1 MCSTTRLFIA
11 LIGILLSGLTLPPA
25 QAQVTGW
32 RGDGSG
38 RFTKAQP
45 PTKWSKDSENILWKT
60 DLPKG
65 YSSPIL
71 NDGRLFLT
79 AQPSEVICID
89 AAKGTELWRQTADY
103 TTTLGAAEAARIAAT
118 QGKLATEKAE
128 INKKYKDL
136 QKVQPDSPELE
147 RLNDQR
153 KEVDNRRRDFERQFP
168 SEKRGGAG
176 NAAATVLCDGKRVFA
191 LFGTGILA
199 AFQVD
204 GQPLW
209 SRHLEA
215 PQQNFGHSAS
225 PVIAGGNLIVHIQ
238 QLTALEPETGKTI
251 WRTDVPAKF
260 GTPAVTQLGGND
272 IIVTASG
279 SLVDATD
286 GRLLAEKQFQLSHN
300 SPLVHDGIIYA
311 HEGGKIKALRIPT
324 SLQTPFDLEL
334 LWETSG
340 TRDQRMASAIYHQNL
355 LYAATRRGI
364 IEATDAETGKT
375 IYRKRTDIG
384 EIFSSPIL
392 AGNMIYYAGK
402 NGETLV
408 LGAGRQYH
416 EVATNQSDQVSS
428 IPFFDG
434 KRMYLR
440 TDKSLYCIEA
450 K

>member
-1 MCSTTRLFIA
+1 MWATTRFTIVCAGLVFGGLA
-11 LIGILLSGLTLPPA
+11 LPA
-25 QAQVTGW
+25 TQAQNTGW

-38 RFTKAQP
+38 RFATAQP

-60 DLPKG
+60 DLQKG
-65 YSSPIL
+65 YSSPVL
-71 NDGRLFLT
+71 SGARLFVT
-79 AQPSEVICID
+79 AQPAEVICID
-89 AAKGTELWRQTADY
+89 AVKGTELWRQTANY
-103 TTTLGAAEAARIAAT
+103 ATALGETKAAQIAAT
-118 QGKLATEKAE
+118 HAKLEAEKRE
-128 INKKYKDL
+128 ISKKYKDL
-136 QKVQPDSPELE
+136 QKTRPDSPQLE
-147 RLNDQR
+147 RLKEQR
-153 KEVDNRRRDFERQFP
+153 KLIDNRRRDFEREFP

-176 NAAATVLCDGKRVFA
+176 NAAATVVCDGQRVFA
-191 LFGTGILA
+191 LFGTGVVA
-199 AFQVD
+199 AFRVD

-215 PQQNFGHSAS
+215 PQQGFGHSTS
-225 PVIAGGNLIVHIQ
+225 PVIAAGKLIVHIQ
-238 QLTALEPETGKTI
+238 QLTALEPATGKTI

-260 GTPAVTQLGGND
+260 GTPAITQLGGND

-300 SPLVHDGIIYA
+300 SALVHDDIIYA

-324 SLQTPFDLEL
+324 SLQAPFELEL

-340 TRDQRMASAIYHQNL
+340 TRDQRMASAIYHEGL

-375 IYRKRTDIG
+375 IYRKRADVG
-384 EIFSSPIL
+384 EIFSSPTL
-392 AGNMIYYAGK
+392 AGNMIYCAGK
-402 NGETLV
+402 NGKTLV
-408 LGAGRQYH
+408 LKAGRQYH
-416 EVATNQSDQVSS
+416 EVATNQSDRVNS
-428 IPFFDG
+428 IPYFDG

-450 K
+450 E